1 MAYPSVIRRRRATKR
16 CDAFQPSP
24 EGGGATRFARG
35 SGGGSKMG
43 ARPSRPRLAILCSGA
58 GTNLQAIL
66 TAIRRGRLRAQVVLV
81 AGDRADAPA
90 LRRARRAGVPTTVV
104 ASAAYPSRAA
114 YDAALTRLL
123 RRHRVEW
130 VILAGFMR
138 ILTPGFV
145 RRFAGRILNVHPALL
160 PAFRGAHAVRD
171 ALAYGVTVTGV
182 TIHLVDAQV
191 DHGPI
196 VAQQAVPVRPGDTE
210 AALLARVHRVE
221 HQLYPQAIQWAVS
234 GRLRV
239 RGRRV
244 IR

>member
-1 MAYPSVIRRRRATKR
+1 
-16 CDAFQPSP
+16 
-24 EGGGATRFARG
+24 
-35 SGGGSKMG
+35 MG
-43 ARPSRPRLAILCSGA
+43 ARPSRPRLAVLCSGA
-58 GTNLQAIL
+58 GTNLHAIL

-81 AGDRADAPA
+81 AGDRPA
-90 LRRARRAGVPTTVV
+90 AAALGRARQAGVPTAVLLPTTF
-104 ASAAYPSRAA
+104 PSRAA
-114 YDAALTRLL
+114 YDAALARLL
-123 RRHRVEW
+123 QRYRADW

-145 RRFAGRILNVHPALL
+145 RRFPRRILNVHPALL

-182 TIHLVDAQV
+182 TIHLVDAAV
-191 DHGPI
+191 DHGPVI
-196 VAQQAVPVRPGDTE
+196 AQAVVPVRPGDTE
-210 AALLARVHRVE
+210 ATLVARVHRVE

-244 IR
+244 DLTPSRG